1 MRYKNEIKDY
11 LTRFFIYLIPLVIM
25 MFLWL
30 FLIKKEGVSYSYLA
44 ILSVVSSAIISVCAI
59 LLTFLFSKQ
68 KK

>member
-1 MRYKNEIKDY
+1 MRYRNEIKDY
-11 LTRFFIYLIPLVIM
+11 LVRFFIYFIPLVIV

-30 FLIKKEGVSYSYLA
+30 SLIKKEGVSYSYVT

-59 LLTFLFSKQ
+59 LLTLLFGGQ